1 MKISVVINTLN
12 EADSLPR
19 AIASVKVLASEIVV
33 TDMESED
40 GTAEV
45 AKSLGAKVFTHKR
58 VSFVELARNF
68 GISRVT
74 GDWVLIMD
82 PDEELTPR
90 LLKELKSIVDKDGAD
105 YVRIPRKNIVFG
117 RWLKHSRWWPDY
129 NIRLFKKGAVS
140 WNEVIHAVPMTVGK
154 GIEVEAE
161 EDLAIIHHHYDS
173 VEQYLERMNRYT
185 SQQVKMKL
193 AENYKFS
200 WKDLIGKPV
209 DEFLSRY
216 FFGEGYKDGVHGLA
230 VSLLQGFSEL
240 VLYLKLWQA
249 EKFKDEDVSVL
260 NIVSEMGSKEKDLH
274 FWQND
279 ALYKETGNIT
289 ARIKRKLRI

>member
-19 AIASVKVLASEIVV
+19 AIASVKDLASEIVV
-33 TDMESED
+33 TDMESDD
-40 GTAEV
+40 GTAEA

-58 VSFVELARNF
+58 LSFVEPVRNF
-68 GISRVT
+68 GISKAT

-90 LLKELKSIVDKDGAD
+90 LLKEIKSIVDKDKAD

-117 RWLKHSRWWPDY
+117 KWLKHSRWWPDY
-129 NIRLFKKGAVS
+129 NIRFFKKGSVS

-193 AENYKFS
+193 AENYKFT

-230 VSLLQGFSEL
+230 LSLLQGFSEL

-249 EKFKDEDVSVL
+249 EKFRDEDMSVL
-260 NIVSEMGSKEKDLH
+260 NVVSEMGSKEKDLH